1 MAIIHGRNLIV
12 KVNGTAIAGAR
23 SCEINVEGEQL
34 ETASPDTGTWRT
46 FLAGRKE
53 WSVTCGY
60 LIPAAG
66 TPLRSEAA
74 MVNTSVTL
82 TVQSDMSG
90 DTLTGSAIVRTWRAS
105 GNIGNLAQGSFH
117 FRGNGAL
124 G

>member
-1 MAIIHGRNLIV
+1 MAIIHGRNLII
-12 KVNGTAIAGAR
+12 KINGTAIAGAR

-105 GNIGNLAQGSFH
+105 GNIGNLAQGSFQ